1 MRTSSPLALGTRRL
15 GGTGLV
21 VAFLLASPAGAQAQD
36 TDERPHVILTSPEQ
50 RHGYLATARVWQHR
64 ELPTPEQIVEGPPF
78 SKGRTRAQLN
88 PPGGIP
94 CTYESGG
101 ARMGGKTPKF
111 TCRADDGRSIRVKYF
126 NGDPR
131 TGNREVFAEVIATR
145 LFWAL
150 GFDADR
156 VYPLTVNCRNCPADP
171 MNGNGPRAD
180 RTFLGVS
187 EAPFTGLL
195 ILSKADVDQGW
206 KFGDFEDAIDALPAG
221 PSRDRQRMY
230 FDALRTLA
238 AFVQHGDRKPE
249 QQRLVCVGDVDL
261 AAGDVHHLSNA
272 DGNAFSVPALFER
285 PNATSCATPVAMIQD
300 LGATFG
306 SSGRI
311 TTRSNKVHLDSWVQ
325 RRVFRPTTGE
335 RGAKGP
341 ACRLDITAA
350 LTAGGHATATEP
362 VTEAGRRFVA
372 EQLARLTD
380 AHIRAL
386 FEAARLDAFGE
397 RVSWTDARTG
407 QIVTG
412 VDAWVA
418 AFKFKRDQIAQA
430 RCGGSAATH

>member
-1 MRTSSPLALGTRRL
+1 MRTSPLALRTCRL
-15 GGTGLV
+15 GRAG
-21 VAFLLASPAGAQAQD
+21 LLAALFLAAPSATRAQD
-36 TDERPHVILTSPEQ
+36 NDERPHLILTSPEQ
-50 RHGYLATARVWQHR
+50 RHEYLATARMWSQQA
-64 ELPTPEQIVEGPPF
+64 LPTPEQIVEGPPF
-78 SKGRTRAQLN
+78 PKGRTRAQLN

-150 GFDADR
+150 GFEADR

-171 MNGNGPRAD
+171 MNGTGPRAD
-180 RTFLGVS
+180 RTFLGVT
-187 EAPFTGLL
+187 EPPFSGLL

-206 KFGDFEDAIDALPAG
+206 KFGEFEDAIEAMPAG
-221 PSRDRQRMY
+221 PARERQLTY

-249 QQRLVCVGDVDL
+249 QQRLVCVGHVDV

-272 DGNAFSVPALFER
+272 DGNAFSVAALFER
-285 PNATSCATPVAMIQD
+285 PDATGCAAPVAMIQD
-300 LGATFG
+300 LGATYG
-306 SSGRI
+306 SSGRFS
-311 TTRSNKVHLDSWVQ
+311 TRSSKVQLDSWAR
-325 RRVFRPTTGE
+325 RRVFKPTTGE
-335 RGAKGP
+335 GGAKSP

-350 LTAGGHATATEP
+350 LSAGENANATEP
-362 VTEAGRRFVA
+362 VTEAGRRFLA
-372 EQLARLTD
+372 DQLARLTD

-386 FEAARLDAFGE
+386 FEAARLEALGE
-397 RVSWTDARTG
+397 HVSWTDARTG
-407 QIVTG
+407 RAVTG

-418 AFKFKRDQIAQA
+418 AFNYKRDQIAQA
-430 RCGGSAATH
+430 RCGGSAASH